1 MGRKNEGMSFH
12 DESEERTYHPLNA
25 DKIAGYL
32 EETGSFASFFEHY
45 EERPPQLDLTRAV
58 THCFNDSAIGVFEAG
73 TGVGKSLAY
82 LLPAF
87 EWALTNKVRIVIS
100 TGTINLQHQL
110 IDKDVPDALK
120 ILGDGQEQPQAVLI
134 KGRQNYLCL
143 RRLMQ
148 TVQEPDLFNQ
158 DAEDLA
164 AIQKWAQTSDEGTRS
179 ALPFMPAVGLWA
191 RICSESDN
199 CLMQRCPFY
208 TDCFVMKVRKKAEK
222 AAILIVNH
230 HLLFADLASRKEGAG
245 YASTAVLPPF
255 NAIIFDEAH
264 TIEEA
269 ASGFFSRTF
278 SRYELNRCINILSR
292 TKKGKSAG
300 CLEKITAVS
309 TKAELMPAIVNALT
323 KIQTIYAALET
334 QALSF
339 CGTASSVSFTQVPT
353 AKTAA
358 LLSSCKDFYTE
369 LNSLTVPLAALITGA
384 EPDEASPHEE
394 AVREGALALHRLQEI
409 AGTLEN
415 FFRWKELP
423 DQVFWIEKLQGVQG
437 EVPRFNQTPV
447 DLSDTLRQAVF
458 EPFDTVIALSATL
471 KIGTSFSYW
480 LGRIGLHSFSGK
492 QVRTG
497 SFDSPFPYDKNVLL
511 NIPTDAPAPDDEQ
524 FQQFVNTAVTQLI
537 EMTGGKT
544 LVLFTSYESL
554 KQTCAFARTQLPDME
569 LLQQGEDDRSRL
581 LQTFKEHITSSLFA
595 TASFWAGI
603 DVPGQALSHV
613 ILVKLPFAVP
623 SAPIFRARADAIEKR
638 GGSSFM
644 QLSVP
649 EAVVQF
655 RQGFG
660 RLMRS
665 QTDRGIVTLLDKR
678 ALVKQ
683 YGRIFIDSIPKTKQ
697 CFASLQDIL
706 YNVENFLY

>member
-1 MGRKNEGMSFH
+1 MHYE
-12 DESEERTYHPLNA
+12 DEAEERVYHRLNA
-25 DKIAGYL
+25 DTIAGYL
-32 EETGSFASFFEHY
+32 EETGSFASFFDHY
-45 EERPPQLDLTRAV
+45 EERPPQLDLIRAI

-87 EWALTNKVRIVIS
+87 EWALANKVRIVIS

-120 ILGDGQEQPQAVLI
+120 ILGVCGEQSEQPQAVLI

-148 TVQEPDLFNQ
+148 TVQEPDLFNHE
-158 DAEDLA
+158 AEELA
-164 AIQKWAQTSDEGTRS
+164 AIQKWAQTCEDGARS
-179 ALPFMPAVGLWA
+179 ELPFMPAAGLWSK
-191 RICSESDN
+191 ICSESDN
-199 CLMQRCPFY
+199 CLGQRCPFY
-208 TDCFVMKVRKKAEK
+208 TDCFVMKLRKKAEK
-222 AAILIVNH
+222 AALLIVNH

-245 YASTAVLPPF
+245 YAATAVLPPF

-278 SRYELNRCINILSR
+278 SRYDLTRCITTLSR
-292 TKKGKSAG
+292 TKKGKAAG
-300 CLEKITAVS
+300 CIEKITAVS
-309 TKAELMPAIVNALT
+309 TKAELMPAVI
-323 KIQTIYAALET
+323 AALAKT
-334 QALSF
+334 QTAYSALEARALSF
-339 CGTASSVSFTQVPT
+339 CGNVSSLGFTQVP
-353 AKTAA
+353 ASKTAA
-358 LLSSCKDFYTE
+358 LLAACKDFYAE
-369 LNSLTVPLAALITGA
+369 LNILNVKLAVLITNA
-384 EPDEASPHEE
+384 EPDEGSPYEE
-394 AVREGALALHRLQEI
+394 AVREGSLALHRLQDISE
-409 AGTLEN
+409 TLEN

-423 DQVFWIEKLQGVQG
+423 EYVFWIEKYQSPAG
-437 EVPRFNQTPV
+437 EVPYFNQTPV
-447 DLSDTLRQAVF
+447 DMSGLLRQAVF
-458 EPFDTVIALSATL
+458 TPFDTVIALSATL

-480 LGRIGLHSFSGK
+480 LGRVGLHPFSDK
-492 QVRTG
+492 PVRTG
-497 SFDSPFPYDKNVLL
+497 TFESPFPYDKNVLL

-524 FQQFVNTAVTQLI
+524 FQHFVNTAVTKLI

-554 KQTCAFARTQLPDME
+554 KQTCAYARTQLPDME

-581 LQTFKEHITSSLFA
+581 LQTFKEHIESSLFA

-603 DVPGQALSHV
+603 DVPGEALSHV

-623 SAPIFRARADAIEKR
+623 SAPLFRARADAIEKR

-697 CFASLQDIL
+697 CFASLEEIV
-706 YNVENFLY
+706 YTIENFLY

>member
-1 MGRKNEGMSFH
+1 MNF
-12 DESEERTYHPLNA
+12 ESEEQAYHLLDA
-25 DKIAGYL
+25 GKITGYL
-32 EETGSFASFFEHY
+32 EETGSFASFFDRY
-45 EERPPQLDLTRAV
+45 EERPPQLDLTRAI
-58 THCFNDSAIGVFEAG
+58 THCFNESSIGIFEAG

-87 EWALTNKVRIVIS
+87 EWAAANKTRIVIS

-120 ILGDGQEQPQAVLI
+120 ILGNGQEQPQAILI

-143 RRLMQ
+143 RRLLQ
-148 TVQEPDLFNQ
+148 AVQEPDLFTQ
-158 DAEDLA
+158 EAETLK
-164 AIQKWAQTSDEGTRS
+164 AIQKWAQSSDEGSRS
-179 ALPFMPAVGLWA
+179 SLPFMPPAGLWA
-191 RICSESDN
+191 KICSESDN
-199 CLMQRCPFY
+199 CLSQRCPRY
-208 TDCFVMKVRKKAEK
+208 ADCFVMKVRKEAEK
-222 AAILIVNH
+222 AAVLIVNH

-278 SRYELNRCINILSR
+278 SRFELNRCIGTLSR

-309 TKAELMPAIVNALT
+309 TQAGLMPAIINALT
-323 KIQTIYAALET
+323 KT
-334 QALSF
+334 QATYSLLEAKASAF
-339 CGTASSVSFTQVPT
+339 CGKTAGLSFTQVPAT
-353 AKTAA
+353 QTAA
-358 LLSSCKDFYTE
+358 LLDSCKEFYTE
-369 LNSLTVPLAALITGA
+369 LNLLTVKLATLLTNA
-384 EPDEASPHEE
+384 EPDEGSPYEE
-394 AVREGALALHRLQEI
+394 AVREGTLALHRLQAISE
-409 AGTLEN
+409 TLEN

-423 DQVFWIEKLQGVQG
+423 DQVFWIEKIQSPAG
-437 EVPRFNQTPV
+437 EIPRFNQTPI
-447 DLSDTLRQAVF
+447 DLSELLRQAVF
-458 EPFDTVIALSATL
+458 TPFDTVIALSATL
-471 KIGTSFSYW
+471 KIGASFSYW
-480 LGRIGLHSFSGK
+480 LGRVGLHPFSDK
-492 QVRTG
+492 PVRTG
-497 SFDSPFPYDKNVLL
+497 SFESPFPYDKNVLL
-511 NIPTDAPAPDDEQ
+511 NIPTDAPPPDDEQ
-524 FQQFVNTAVTQLI
+524 FQQFVNTAVTDLI

-544 LVLFTSYESL
+544 LVLFTSYDSL
-554 KQTCAFARTQLPDME
+554 KQTCAYARSRLSGME
-569 LLQQGEDDRSRL
+569 LLQQGEDDRRRL
-581 LQTFKEHITSSLFA
+581 LQTFKEHIASTLFA

-603 DVPGQALSHV
+603 DVPGESLSHV

-623 SAPIFRARADAIEKR
+623 SAPLFRARADAIEQR

-649 EAVVQF
+649 EAVIQF

-683 YGRIFIDSIPKTKQ
+683 YGRIFIDSLPKTKQ
-697 CFASLQDIL
+697 CFASLKEII
-706 YNVENFLY
+706 YTIENFLY

>member
-1 MGRKNEGMSFH
+1 MLYGE
-12 DESEERTYHPLNA
+12 ESEEKVYHTLDA
-25 DKIAGYL
+25 GKIAGYL
-32 EETGSFASFFEHY
+32 EETGSFASFFDHY
-45 EERPPQLDLTRAV
+45 EERPPQLDLVRAITR
-58 THCFNDSAIGVFEAG
+58 CFNEGSIGVFEAG

-87 EWALTNKVRIVIS
+87 EWALANKVRIVIS

-110 IDKDVPDALK
+110 IEKDVPDALK
-120 ILGDGQEQPQAVLI
+120 ILGERQDQPQAVLI

-143 RRLMQ
+143 RRLIQ
-148 TVQEPDLFNQ
+148 TAQEPDLFTQ
-158 DAEDLA
+158 EAEELA
-164 AIQKWAQTSDEGTRS
+164 AIQQWAKTTEEGARS
-179 ALPFMPAVGLWA
+179 ALSFMPSAGLWSK
-191 RICSESDN
+191 ICSESDN
-199 CLMQRCPFY
+199 CLGQRCPFF
-208 TDCFVMKVRKKAEK
+208 TSCFVMKLRKKAEK

-230 HLLFADLASRKEGAG
+230 HLLFADLASRKDGAG

-255 NAIIFDEAH
+255 NAVIFDEAH
-264 TIEEA
+264 TIEES

-278 SRYELNRCINILSR
+278 SRYELNRYITTLSR
-292 TKKGKSAG
+292 TKKGKAAG

-309 TKAELMPAIVNALT
+309 TKAELMPEILNALT
-323 KIQTIYAALET
+323 KTQTAYTALET

-339 CGTASSVSFTQVPT
+339 CGPVSSLGFAQVP
-353 AKTAA
+353 ASKTAA
-358 LLSSCKDFYTE
+358 LLACCKDFYAE
-369 LNSLTVPLAALITGA
+369 LNILTVKLAVLLTSA
-384 EPDEASPHEE
+384 EPLEDSPYEE
-394 AVREGALALHRLQEI
+394 AVREGTLTLHRLQEI
-409 AGTLEN
+409 SETLES

-423 DQVFWIEKLQGVQG
+423 DYVFWVEKFQSAAG

-447 DLSDTLRQAVF
+447 DMSSLLREAVF
-458 EPFDTVIALSATL
+458 SPFDTVIALSATL
-471 KIGTSFSYW
+471 KIGASFSYW
-480 LGRIGLHSFSGK
+480 LGRVGLRPFSDK
-492 QVRTG
+492 PVRTG
-497 SFDSPFPYDKNVLL
+497 TFESPFPYDKNVLL
-511 NIPTDAPAPDDEQ
+511 NIPTDAPAPDDDQ
-524 FQQFVNTAVTQLI
+524 FQQFVNKAVTQLI
-537 EMTGGKT
+537 EMSGGKT

-554 KQTCAFARTQLPDME
+554 KQTCAYARSRLPDME

-581 LQTFKEHITSSLFA
+581 LQTFKSHIASSLFA

-603 DVPGQALSHV
+603 DVPGEALSHV

-623 SAPIFRARADAIEKR
+623 SAPLFRARADAIERK

-683 YGRIFIDSIPKTKQ
+683 YGRIFIESIPKTKQ
-697 CFASLQDIL
+697 CFASLQEIV
-706 YNVENFLY
+706 YTVENFLY

>member
-1 MGRKNEGMSFH
+1 MNYQ
-12 DESEERTYHPLNA
+12 DESEERVYRRLDA

-32 EETGSFASFFEHY
+32 EETGSFASFFDRY
-45 EERPPQLDLTRAV
+45 EERPPQLDLTRAI
-58 THCFNDSAIGVFEAG
+58 THCFNDSAVGVFEAG

-87 EWALTNKVRIVIS
+87 EWALANKVRIVIS

-110 IDKDVPDALK
+110 VDKDVPDALK
-120 ILGDGQEQPQAVLI
+120 ILGERPEPPQAVLI

-148 TVQEPDLFNQ
+148 TIQEPDLFNQ
-158 DAEDLA
+158 EAEELA
-164 AIQKWAQTSDEGTRS
+164 GIQKWAQSSNEGSRS
-179 ALPFMPAVGLWA
+179 ALPFMPAAGLWS

-199 CLMQRCPFY
+199 CLGQRCPFY
-208 TDCFVMKVRKKAEK
+208 TDCFVMKIRKKAEK
-222 AAILIVNH
+222 AAVLIVNH

-245 YASTAVLPPF
+245 YTSTAVLPSF

-278 SRYELNRCINILSR
+278 SRFELNRCIGTLSR
-292 TKKGKSAG
+292 TKKGKALG

-309 TKAELMPAIVNALT
+309 TKAELMPAI
-323 KIQTIYAALET
+323 IGALEKT
-334 QALSF
+334 QAAYSLLEAQALSF
-339 CGTASSVSFTQVPT
+339 CGKASSLSFTQVP
-353 AKTAA
+353 ASKTAA
-358 LLSSCKDFYTE
+358 LLASCKHFYAE
-369 LNSLTVPLAALITGA
+369 LNILTVKLAVLITNA
-384 EPDEASPHEE
+384 EADEGSPHEQ
-394 AVREGALALHRLQEI
+394 AIREGALTLHRLQEI
-409 AGTLEN
+409 SETLEN
-415 FFRWKELP
+415 FFRWEELP
-423 DQVFWIEKLQGVQG
+423 DQVFWIEKIYGAAG
-437 EVPRFNQTPV
+437 EIPRFNQTPV
-447 DLSDTLRQAVF
+447 DISDLLRQAVF
-458 EPFDTVIALSATL
+458 NPFDTVIALSATL
-471 KIGTSFSYW
+471 KIGTSFSFW
-480 LGRIGLHSFSGK
+480 LGRVGLYRFSDK
-492 QVRTG
+492 PVRTG
-497 SFDSPFPYDKNVLL
+497 TFESPFPYDKNVLL
-511 NIPTDAPAPDDEQ
+511 NIPTDAPAPDAED
-524 FQQFVNTAVTQLI
+524 FQQFVNTAVTDLI

-544 LVLFTSYESL
+544 LVLFTSYDSL
-554 KQTCAFARTQLPDME
+554 KQACAYARSRLPNME
-569 LLQQGEDDRSRL
+569 ILQQGEDDRSRL
-581 LQTFKEHITSSLFA
+581 LQTFKERVGSSLFA

-603 DVPGQALSHV
+603 DVPGESLSHV
-613 ILVKLPFAVP
+613 ILVKLPFSVP
-623 SAPIFRARADAIEKR
+623 SAPLFRARADAIEQR

-697 CFASLQDIL
+697 CFASLKEIV
-706 YNVENFLY
+706 YTVENFLY